1 MAQSRPTLCDPR
13 DCSPWKS
20 SGQNTRVGS
29 LSLLQRIFLTQG
41 LKPGFPHCRQIL
53 YQLSHKGSPFVLR
66 KFFAL
71 LFIKYQSWL
80 PSDGELI
87 LKDMM
92 KCFES
97 ILKKCLH
104 MLSIVLKAIF
114 FFFFATRWKCTGGG
128 DACIIKDVGPL
139 ISSKRANSWVSG
151 RTYMTEFACSNS
163 SAFIYG
169 LCFQVS
175 FILVEEIRPKFLKM
189 TECKTRADQ

>member
-1 MAQSRPTLCDPR
+1 MNLQRNSVNFLWFSVLCSESCSVVSDSLQPPGLY
-13 DCSPWKS
+13 SPWNSPGPEYS
-20 SGQNTRVGS
+20 SVSS
-29 LSLLQRIFLTQG
+29 LCLLQGIFPTQESNQG
-41 LKPGFPHCRQIL
+41 LLHCRQIL

-114 FFFFATRWKCTGGG
+114 FFFFLPPGGSAQG
-128 DACIIKDVGPL
+128 VGMH
-139 ISSKRANSWVSG
+139 A
-151 RTYMTEFACSNS
+151 
-163 SAFIYG
+163 
-169 LCFQVS
+169 
-175 FILVEEIRPKFLKM
+175 
-189 TECKTRADQ
+189 